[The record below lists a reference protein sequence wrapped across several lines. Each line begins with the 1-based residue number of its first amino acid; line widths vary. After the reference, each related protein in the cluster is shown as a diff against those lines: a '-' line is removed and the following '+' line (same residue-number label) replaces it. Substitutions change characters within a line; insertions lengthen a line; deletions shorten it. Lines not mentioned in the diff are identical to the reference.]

1 MRKRAT
7 AAGAG
12 ALVLALAI
20 LPTASPCPARAAAT
34 VLLRAHFTVGQSFG
48 EVEDSTTTTVIDAVI
63 KAGASR
69 QKLVQHQ
76 AEVDHFPLTITAR
89 AVHADGSTLVR
100 VGYGP
105 SSVTTDGKIVKSS
118 MKGVYRDLLV
128 RTDFSIVSEKS
139 VGLATLPVAIHSAIP
154 DPHPTKYPKAA
165 LPVGGTWQATQSD
178 PQFKTITLHYTL
190 LAIGSHNG
198 RPAASV
204 HATVSAPTVLN
215 SSGLLFTGTLKAID
229 DSQFD
234 VATGSDL
241 APSHSTLAFK
251 GKLSGSTGGAVVTG
265 TFNISGTMT
274 TTPQA

>member
-1 MRKRAT
+1 MRKRA
-7 AAGAG
+7 ALANAG
-12 ALVLALAI
+12 ALALAFAT
-20 LPTASPCPARAAAT
+20 LPSALPRPVHAAAT
-34 VLLRAHFTVGQSFG
+34 LLLRAHFTVGQTFSQ
-48 EVEDSTTTTVIDAVI
+48 VEDSTTTTAIDAVI
-63 KAGASR
+63 KAGKQS

-76 AEVDHFPLTITAR
+76 VEVDHFPITVTAR
-89 AVHADGSTLVR
+89 AVHADGSTLIR
-100 VGYGP
+100 LTYGP
-105 SSVTTDGKIVKSS
+105 SSVTTDSKIIKSS

-139 VGLATLPVAIHSAIP
+139 VGLATLPAAIHSAIP

-198 RPAASV
+198 RPAATV

-265 TFNISGTMT
+265 TFNISGTMS